1 MYLWSWERNKMDK
14 MEFKTRDEISALVP
28 HKGKMLLLDRIKKFD
43 LQEIFI
49 DTEVDIS
56 EDCMFYNEELGGVPS
71 YVAFEYM
78 AQSISALSGIYGRSC
93 GNSPKEGFI
102 MSVSNCKSDVVAF
115 KPGEVVEIHVKQTM
129 RMDMAVTFDGVASV
143 GGKQVLSATLSTVEV
158 EDAKSIIDSKE

>member
-56 EDCMFYNEELGGVPS
+56 EDCMFFNEELGGVPS

-102 MSVSNCKSDVVAF
+102 MSVSN
-115 KPGEVVEIHVKQTM
+115 
-129 RMDMAVTFDGVASV
+129 
-143 GGKQVLSATLSTVEV
+143 
-158 EDAKSIIDSKE
+158 